1 LQKPLSG
8 DPQPK
13 PNSVYLYIKNNHL
26 RYYINVFYDIE
37 LTTMASDVL
46 AMTRTLVQRASVT
59 PEDAGCQALMAEW
72 LTPLGFQIEHLP
84 FGEVTNLWARR
95 GAGGPVLCF
104 AGHTDVV
111 PAGPLDQW
119 KTDPFGAEVI
129 EGNLFGRGSADMKA
143 SLAAMVAACRRFV
156 AAYPDHPG
164 SLAFLITS
172 DEEGPARDG
181 TLKVMETLRARN
193 EHIDW
198 CVIGEPSSTTALGDT
213 VRIGRRGSLSGILTI
228 KGIQGHVAYPQLAD
242 NPIHAFGRLVAAL
255 TEHPLDE
262 GNRHFPPTS
271 FQVVRVSSDAGA
283 VNVTPGELHARF
295 NFRYSTEW
303 THETLQRHVDG
314 LIEELDIDCDLRWH
328 LSGEPFLTPEG
339 RLSAAVSQAV
349 EEVTGLRPELSTSG
363 GTSDGR
369 FISPAGVDVVEVGPV
384 NETIHKV
391 NEHIRVEDIG
401 RLEAIYFRIAEL
413 LLVEGISTGSHAIR
427 R

>member
-1 LQKPLSG
+1 M
-8 DPQPK
+8 
-13 PNSVYLYIKNNHL
+13 
-26 RYYINVFYDIE
+26 
-37 LTTMASDVL
+37 TTPPPDAL
-46 AMTRTLVQRASVT
+46 ALTRTLVRRPSVT
-59 PEDAGCQALMAEW
+59 PEDAGCQQLLAEW
-72 LTPLGFQIEHLP
+72 LTPLGFHAEHMR
-84 FGEVTNLWARR
+84 FGEVDNLWARR
-95 GAGGPVLCF
+95 GTSAPVLCF

-111 PAGPLDQW
+111 PAGPVDQW
-119 KTDPFGAEVI
+119 RADPFAADII

-143 SLAAMVAACRRFV
+143 SLAAMVTACRRFV
-156 AAYPDHPG
+156 ASYPDHGG

-181 TLKVMETLRARN
+181 TLRVMQTLIERS

-228 KGIQGHVAYPQLAD
+228 NGIQGHVAYPQLGD

-271 FQVVRVSSDAGA
+271 FQVVRVASDAGA
-283 VNVTPGELHARF
+283 VNVTPGELQARF

-303 THETLQRHVDG
+303 THETLQRHVEG
-314 LIEELDIDCDLRWH
+314 LIEKLNIDCDLRWH

-391 NEHIRVEDIG
+391 NEHVRIEDID
-401 RLEAIYFRIAEL
+401 RLEAIYFRVAEL
-413 LLVEGISTGSHAIR
+413 LLIEGISTAGHAR
-427 R
+427 RR